1 VAHPNEQRVRDLYA
15 AMDRGDGRAL
25 AQALTPATR
34 WVVAGNG
41 KLAGRY
47 VGTDAIFGFWR
58 QVARETGGGL
68 RLTLRDVLANDA
80 RAVALVDVVGTREDK
95 RLDAQQLVVFEFESG
110 ELREARFVYE
120 DQAAYD
126 SFWS

>member
-1 VAHPNEQRVRDLYA
+1 
-15 AMDRGDGRAL
+15 M
-25 AQALTPATR
+25 AQ
-34 WVVAGNG
+34 G
-41 KLAGRY
+41 

-80 RAVALVDVVGTREDK
+80 RAIALVDVVGTREDK

>member
-34 WVVAGNG
+34 WVIAGNG
-41 KLAGRY
+41 KLAGTH
-47 VGTDAIFGFWR
+47 VGSDAIFDFWR

-80 RAVALVDVVGTREDK
+80 RAVALVDVVGSREDK
-95 RLDAQQLVVFEFESG
+95 SLHAQQLVVFEFDSG
-110 ELREARFVYE
+110 DLREARFVYE
-120 DQAAYD
+120 DQAGYD
-126 SFWS
+126 AFWS